1 MAAIRFPSE
10 QWTSAYRD
18 AVNSNP
24 DYAEAG
30 KDWTHGAVAMV
41 IKADPSIGVERD
53 MAMLLDV
60 HQGVCRSTAYLDA
73 ETARE
78 QAAFVIEAGYDRW
91 KEVIEGKLD
100 TTKAMM
106 MGRLK
111 LTKGRLPTLLRYV
124 NSSKQL
130 VKSAGRVETEFPR

>member
-1 MAAIRFPSE
+1 MAVHRFPSE
-10 QWTSAYRD
+10 QWTRAYKD
-18 AVNSNP
+18 AVNDNP
-24 DYAEAG
+24 YYAKAG

-60 HQGVCRSTAYLDA
+60 HQGVCRSTSYLDA
-73 ETARE
+73 GTARE

-91 KEVIEGKLD
+91 KEVIEGRLD

-106 MGRLK
+106 TGRLK
-111 LTKGRLPTLLRYV
+111 LTKGRLPTMLRYV

-130 VKSAGRVETEFPR
+130 VKSAGRVQTEFPR